1 MLIIKYALL
10 LVVPMLLLCVNALA
24 AEPLDILKGMAPAYA
39 RVQDYTATFTKQ
51 ERVKGEVLPEEKI
64 QYKFRK
70 PFMVY
75 MKWMLGPHEG
85 REALYVQGRN
95 KNKVVGH
102 EGGFIGFVTVNM
114 VPTGSLAMKGN
125 RHPITD
131 SGIGRLVE
139 IIMTDIKIASGRGFK
154 DADVELAGEEAV
166 EGRKAWHITAK
177 TTGKGYYAGKLD
189 VWVDKIYGLP
199 VKVKVYGL
207 NGELLESYA
216 YTDLKLNS
224 GLTDVEFDRDNPEYR
239 F

>member
-10 LVVPMLLLCVNALA
+10 LVVPLFLVCGNAFA
-24 AEPLDILKGMAPAYA
+24 AEPLEILNGMAPAYA
-39 RVQDYTATFTKQ
+39 RVQDYTATFIKQ
-51 ERVKGEVLPEEKI
+51 ERVKGELLPGERI
-64 QYKFRK
+64 QYKFKK

-75 MKWMLGPHEG
+75 MKWLPGPHEG

-95 KNKVVGH
+95 DNKVTGH
-102 EGGFIGFVTVNM
+102 EGGFIGFITLNM
-114 VPTGSLAMKGN
+114 VPTGRLAMKGN

-131 SGIGRLVE
+131 SGIGRLIE
-139 IIMTDIKIASGRGFK
+139 IIMNDIKIASDRGFK
-154 DADVELAGEEAV
+154 DANVELAGEEDL
-166 EGRKAWHITAK
+166 EGRKTWHITAK

-189 VWVDKIYGLP
+189 VWVDEENGLP

-216 YTDLKLNS
+216 YTDLKLNP
-224 GLTDVEFDRDNPEYR
+224 GLKDVEFDRDNPEYR